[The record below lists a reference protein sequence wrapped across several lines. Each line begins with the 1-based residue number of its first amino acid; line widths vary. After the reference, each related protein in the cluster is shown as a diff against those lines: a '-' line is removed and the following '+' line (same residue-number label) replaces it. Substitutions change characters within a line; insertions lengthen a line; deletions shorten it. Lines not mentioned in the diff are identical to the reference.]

1 MEKITG
7 MTVNQ
12 LERIMTS
19 KEGESLEFKEA
30 KNTYD
35 FEKLVK
41 YCAALANEGGG
52 TRQGEGFLLRLSQKP
67 KSINH

>member
-1 MEKITG
+1 MDILQ
-7 MTVNQ
+7 TVSAKLVPEFGNG

-41 YCAALANEGGG
+41 YCA
-52 TRQGEGFLLRLSQKP
+52 P
-67 KSINH
+67 

>member
-41 YCAALANEGGG
+41 YCA
-52 TRQGEGFLLRLSQKP
+52 P
-67 KSINH
+67 